1 VSYFEW
7 IQNLMGYTWGFD
19 EVQAKQRSLMLNAF
33 NEIWD
38 LKEEHQV
45 DMRTAAY
52 MISIKKVAE
61 AMKLRGW
68 I

>member
-1 VSYFEW
+1 MF
-7 IQNLMGYTWGFD
+7 
-19 EVQAKQRSLMLNAF
+19 KAF

-38 LKEEHQV
+38 LKEEYKV

-52 MISIKKVAE
+52 MISIKRIAD